1 MNRKRWRVRPPA
13 PPELL
18 ARFPHLSPLVVQ
30 VLHNRGIADPA
41 EVRAFL
47 EGAVVSENPFRLK
60 GMNEAV
66 ARLRQA
72 IVAGEPIAVYGDF
85 DVDGVTATV
94 LLVEVLASL
103 GARVVPY
110 IPHRVDEGYGLN
122 SGALHRLRRQGV
134 RVVVTVDCGVRAMG
148 EIQEGRRIGLDLI
161 VTDHHTVPPELPP
174 ATAVINPHQPSCPYP
189 FKELAGVGLAY
200 KLAQAL
206 LRTHSR
212 VPLPGAG
219 QAPSEEDLLDLV
231 ALGTVVDLAPLVG
244 ENRALVRRGLEV
256 LRQAR
261 RPGLRALIARAGL
274 EPDRVDTEAL
284 SYAIGPRLNAA
295 GRLEHA
301 MTSYRLLTSRE
312 PEEAARL
319 AQELEEQNRRRQELT
334 LEHLERAQRQAE
346 EQLPDARLLFV
357 AGEGFLPGIVGL
369 VAGKLADRFYRPAV
383 VVEVGPGESR
393 GSARSIPGFDISA
406 ALDRCSHLLERHG
419 GHSAAAGFTVL
430 NEKLDELRAS
440 LQAIAAETLGHVE
453 LVPTLDIDATLPLS
467 QATWQTLEE
476 LSRLA
481 PFGEGNPAPVL
492 MSPGVVVR
500 EHRVV
505 GTGHLKLTLSDGV
518 AVWDAIAFRQGEWA
532 ERMPQRIDVAYC
544 LEANMWND
552 QQRLQLNVQDL
563 RPAES

>member
-1 MNRKRWRVRPPA
+1 MNRKRWRVQPPA
-13 PPELL
+13 PAEHL
-18 ARFPHLSPLVVQ
+18 ARFPHLSPLLVQ
-30 VLHNRGIADPA
+30 VLHNRGITDPA

-60 GMNEAV
+60 GMNQAV

-72 IVAGEPIAVYGDF
+72 IRAGEPIAVYGDF
-85 DVDGVTATV
+85 DVDGVTATA

-122 SGALHRLRRQGV
+122 SAALHRLRRQGV
-134 RVVVTVDCGVRAMG
+134 RVVVTVDCGVRAIR
-148 EIQEGRRIGLDLI
+148 EIREGRRIGLDLI
-161 VTDHHTVPPELPP
+161 VTDHHRVPPELPL
-174 ATAVINPHQPSCPYP
+174 ATAVINPHQPGCLYP
-189 FKELAGVGLAY
+189 FKGLAGVGLAY

-219 QAPSEEDLLDLV
+219 QPPAEEDLLDLV

-256 LRQAR
+256 LRRTQR
-261 RPGLRALIARAGL
+261 LGLRALIARAGL

-301 MTSYRLLTSRE
+301 MTSYRLLMSRD
-312 PEEAARL
+312 PEEAAHL
-319 AQELEEQNRRRQELT
+319 ARELDERNRRRQELT
-334 LEHLERAQRQAE
+334 LEHLERAQLQAE
-346 EQLPDARLLFV
+346 EQLPEARLLFV

-369 VAGKLADRFYRPAV
+369 VAGKLAEMYYRPAV
-383 VVEVGPGESR
+383 VVEVGPEESH
-393 GSARSIPGFDISA
+393 GSARSIPEFDIAA
-406 ALDRCSHLLERHG
+406 ALDRCSDLLERHG
-419 GHSAAAGFTVL
+419 GHKAAAGFTVL
-430 NEKLDELRAS
+430 NDKLDALRVR
-440 LQAIAAETLGHVE
+440 LQEIAAEMLGALE

-492 MSPGVVVR
+492 MSPGVLVR

-544 LEANMWND
+544 LEANVWND
-552 QQRLQLNVQDL
+552 QQRLQLNVLDL
-563 RPAES
+563 RPAEG